1 MYKAYISDTTF
12 GALKLAE
19 VKTQPDTFYNQNLP
33 GFRVSNNPISS
44 RRLDWRPPEV
54 PSNQSC

>member
-19 VKTQPDTFYNQNLP
+19 VKSQPDTFYSP
-33 GFRVSNNPISS
+33 KPAWI
-44 RRLDWRPPEV
+44 
-54 PSNQSC
+54 